1 MTRVLSF
8 LIAFGFG
15 AAAGGEARFAFG
27 AAAGFCGDGFVATTG
42 RCGAGELF
50 SFGASPTIASA
61 TRSATAYMPA
71 LSRDNYMHSDAASQG
86 GGWWQRCG
94 AAYLARRARLAEPSR
109 RPFAGDAIHS
119 IAHEIEAGVGGGRRG
134 VQVRLRVAGA
144 QTRGAP
150 PRDRDALANA
160 DAGTPP
166 TPTANADSATTMA
179 CSAPNRF
186 AERYPDHYGGLELP
200 PLVARRSA
208 GCGARN
214 VYVDL
219 GANWCNSLR
228 LFAHVPSAP
237 PPTEPWQVYAFE
249 AAPLIVP
256 FVERCCADLTR
267 GLPLPRAPVPPT
279 GSSQQLLKHARSLNC
294 TNKGRAQQFSCIGRA
309 LNASLHALRPSPEL
323 RPTRRSC
330 ARGCTARAAAA
341 AAPPPPPR
349 APAAAAARRR
359 PRRGARTTG

>member
-1 MTRVLSF
+1 
-8 LIAFGFG
+8 
-15 AAAGGEARFAFG
+15 
-27 AAAGFCGDGFVATTG
+27 
-42 RCGAGELF
+42 
-50 SFGASPTIASA
+50 
-61 TRSATAYMPA
+61 
-71 LSRDNYMHSDAASQG
+71 
-86 GGWWQRCG
+86 
-94 AAYLARRARLAEPSR
+94 
-109 RPFAGDAIHS
+109 
-119 IAHEIEAGVGGGRRG
+119 
-134 VQVRLRVAGA
+134 
-144 QTRGAP
+144 
-150 PRDRDALANA
+150 
-160 DAGTPP
+160 
-166 TPTANADSATTMA
+166 MA

-186 AERYPDHYGGLELP
+186 SERYPDHYGGLELP

-309 LNASLHALRPSPEL
+309 LNASLHALQPSPEL
-323 RPTRRSC
+323 SANASLLRARLHGARR
-330 ARGCTARAAAA
+330 RGCSAAAA
-341 AAPPPPPR
+341 AAGAGAGGRAPPPAAR
-349 APAAAAARRR
+349 RSHYRLIPAAASAHDGQLQMAGSPMQMMRGGSFGSNKAEPNGRAGHLFNASLVDVVRWLRTSFALDDFVVLKMDIEGAENEIVPALLATNTSRLVDVLLWECHLKLRGPPGKCQCAAWDRALKAAGVKAIYHD
-359 PRRGARTTG
+359 PYPFAKASDSPEFVPG